1 MIKKYALSV
10 VVMIF
15 LAMSIGCSSAESDW
29 DSQLMP
35 RSDEKANPN
44 PNANGNDAFLVRK
57 PMPLGTKTSAD
68 FFFTRC
74 DQTNQGSYY
83 SKTSYDCGAGR

>member
-1 MIKKYALSV
+1 MKNFAIW
-10 VVMIF
+10 IF
-15 LAMSIGCSSAESDW
+15 LIALFPIMNGCSSAESDW

-35 RSDEKANPN
+35 RSDENAKPN

-57 PMPLGTKTSAD
+57 PMPLGKKNTPD

-74 DQTNQGSYY
+74 DQTNEGSYY